1 MFKDIG
7 TFMFDNSQREKFKD
21 GQLLYEWAN
30 QYPQLFDEQDLQIA
44 NHQNNAHFVEWSGAI
59 HLYKTTG
66 YLSLVEK
73 YEFKRHK
80 RKQKILKE
88 IVTVDVL
95 SLISRRGVQCP
106 DLFVY
111 APDRTDWYF
120 CEIKG
125 PGDYLRRVQR
135 EYFEELSEASGKK
148 IRILKFKAIK
158 T

>member
-7 TFMFDNSQREKFKD
+7 TFMFHNSQREEFKN
-21 GQLLYEWAN
+21 GQLVYDWAD
-30 QYPQLFDEQDLQIA
+30 QYPQLFDDQDLQLA
-44 NHQNNAHFVEWSGAI
+44 AHPKTAHFVEWLGAI

-120 CEIKG
+120 CEVKG
-125 PGDYLRRVQR
+125 PGDYLRLVQR

-148 IRILKFKAIK
+148 ICILKFKAIRS
-158 T
+158 

>member
-30 QYPQLFDEQDLQIA
+30 QYPQLFDQQDLQIA
-44 NHQNNAHFVEWSGAI
+44 DHPTPAHFVEWLGAI
-59 HLYKTTG
+59 HLYETTG

-88 IVTVDVL
+88 MVPVDVL
-95 SLISRRGVQCP
+95 SLISRKGVQCP

-111 APDRTDWYF
+111 APDKTDWYF
-120 CEIKG
+120 CKVKG
-125 PGDYLRRVQR
+125 PGDRLRPVQK

-148 IRILKFKAIK
+148 ICILKFKAIRS
-158 T
+158 